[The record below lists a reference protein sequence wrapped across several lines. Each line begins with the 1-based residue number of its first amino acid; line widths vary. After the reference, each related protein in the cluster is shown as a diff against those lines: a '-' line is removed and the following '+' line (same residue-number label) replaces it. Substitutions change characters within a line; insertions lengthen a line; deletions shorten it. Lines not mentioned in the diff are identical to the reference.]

1 MSDSQDVSDCSPDDR
16 SREELQRAH
25 RKTEQRRQAA
35 EERLRWSERFHRLAA
50 QAGGVGTWHIN
61 LDTGTCHVSTQMATL
76 MGHDDLPPDTAG
88 EESPPDVQ
96 HPGVQQGE
104 GLDPTAHQPLRI
116 PLRWQQMPRAAWMAS
131 IHPADRP
138 AVQAALTAAKGQGR
152 ALDLAFRVQV
162 AQDSASRSGAG
173 DADRASRSPPEG
185 ADPASRGEDQ
195 RIRWLHSYGRVLHER
210 SGEDDSADATAYL
223 LGASIDIT
231 ERKALTRKL
240 QNERDFIDRVL
251 ETVGTLVVVLAPS
264 GQIIRFNKACEAA
277 SGYSAEEA
285 EGQNVFELLIPPED
299 HEGVLDYFD
308 RHVQG
313 LETSFHENHWITKDG
328 ETRLLRWSVT
338 TLRDDDGQ
346 VQHVIAAGTDITERR
361 RLERQVL
368 SAADEERRRLGQNL
382 HDLLA
387 SQLAGIAMMTQ
398 SLAVRAE
405 ADESVSGQDLRTIVD
420 LASESGDQARA
431 LSHSLMPMEG
441 QSDGLADALRQL
453 AERQETM
460 APSVQCVFELGA
472 AITPCSIE
480 EHSGA
485 EQGQSVLPIHG
496 DVAARLY
503 RIAHEAVINAVQ
515 HGQPDAV
522 TIRLEV
528 VDDQLVLTVR
538 DDGVGLPADLEPDDG
553 WGLHLMQYRAELI
566 GARLRAEPAETG
578 GTLVRCALPLT
589 RLTP

>member
-16 SREELQRAH
+16 SREALQRAH
-25 RKTEQRRQAA
+25 REAEQRRQAA

-61 LDTGTCHVSTQMATL
+61 LNTGTCHVSTQMATL
-76 MGHDDLPPDTAG
+76 MGHDRAPATASDV
-88 EESPPDVQ
+88 SPPDVQ
-96 HPGVQQGE
+96 PPDVQHGE

-138 AVQAALTAAKGQGR
+138 AVQAALTAAKEQGTS
-152 ALDLAFRVQV
+152 LDLAFRVQV
-162 AQDSASRSGAG
+162 AQDSAPRAGATG
-173 DADRASRSPPEG
+173 ADRASRSNPEG
-185 ADPASRGEDQ
+185 AAPASRGEDQ
-195 RIRWLHSYGRVLHER
+195 RVRWLHSYGRVLHER

-251 ETVGTLVVVLAPS
+251 ETVGTLVVVLDPS

-285 EGQNVFELLIPPED
+285 RGQNVFELLIPPED

-308 RHVQG
+308 RHIQG
-313 LETSFHENHWITKDG
+313 RDSSLHENHWITKDG
-328 ETRLLRWSVT
+328 DARLLRWSVT
-338 TLRDDDGQ
+338 TLRDDAGQ

-387 SQLAGIAMMTQ
+387 SQLAGIAMVAQ
-398 SLAVRAE
+398 SLAVQAE
-405 ADESVSGQDLRTIVD
+405 TDQSVSGQDLRRIAD
-420 LASESGDQARA
+420 LASESGQQARA

-472 AITPCSIE
+472 AVKPRSIE
-480 EHSGA
+480 EGNGT
-485 EQGQSVLPIHG
+485 EQGQSMLPIHG
-496 DVAARLY
+496 DAAACLY

-566 GARLRAEPAETG
+566 GARLRVEPAETG
-578 GTLVRCALPLT
+578 GTRVRCALPLA
-589 RLTP
+589 RYTP